1 MTQGRILVVDDV
13 EEWRTELVTTLRRE
27 GFIVEAV
34 STPEEAL
41 EQLDK
46 ALYHLVIL
54 DIRFDLAQLQDIDGI
69 QLLRIFKDRKLN
81 ETVKVIMLSYH
92 DTKENLRITFRDY
105 GVIDFLSKGE
115 FNKKIIMESVQRG
128 FAEKIKINLSLDIR
142 WQVEH
147 GAEEAVLN
155 LAMNKNRVSR
165 GSEMQS
171 LLAVELEDLLRRLFF
186 EADSILVRPITP
198 GLSATGVL
206 EVQPF
211 YPNTGARGKVIVKF
225 GNTQKI
231 EQEHSNFKNYIELTP
246 GGGRSTVV
254 HGLRQTPHLGGILYS
269 FVGVAGTRLEDFG
282 NFYSHP
288 ATDITRIRKGLDQLF
303 LVTCANWYE
312 NRSRLQPHNLT
323 EDYQRTLNI
332 TPEKLDQG
340 FQALNN
346 SVSVLGNQQL
356 YFQSLSTKRTFTNPL
371 PAASGR
377 TYWYSTYVCTT
388 HGDFNSHNIL
398 LDDKDNTWLIDF
410 LRTGQGH
417 ILRDVCELDAVV
429 RFVLLTEQNATLDE
443 RLNME
448 EALCSIDRFSQ
459 VDQLEK
465 NFAPVNK
472 ELAKAYAT
480 VIHLRKLAGDL
491 LRRSTHEDM
500 AEYYVALLYNAL
512 NTVRFYDLSVTQR
525 EHALLCA
532 SLLADKLSLQR

>member
-1 MTQGRILVVDDV
+1 MKQGRILVVDDA
-13 EEWRTELVTTLRRE
+13 EQWRTELVETLRRAE
-27 GFIVEAV
+27 FHADSA
-34 STPEEAL
+34 STPEMAL

-54 DIRFDLAQLQDIDGI
+54 DIRFDETRLDNTDGI
-69 QLLRIFKDRKLN
+69 QLLHTFKDRKLS
-81 ETVKVIMLSYH
+81 ETVKVIMLSYY
-92 DTKENLRITFRDY
+92 DTKDNLRTSFRDY
-105 GVIDFLSKGE
+105 GVVDFLSKGE
-115 FNKKIIMESVQRG
+115 FNKKIFLESVQRA
-128 FAEKIKINLSLDIR
+128 FVEKVNINLSLDIR
-142 WQVEH
+142 WQV
-147 GAEEAVLN
+147 GNGEEAVLN
-155 LAMNKNRVSR
+155 LAMNGKRVSR

-171 LLAVELEDLLRRLFF
+171 LLAIELEDLLRRLFY
-186 EADSILVRPITP
+186 EAGSILVRPITP

-211 YPNTGARGKVIVKF
+211 YHDMGARGKVIVKF

-231 EQEHSNFKNYIELTP
+231 EQEYSNFKKYIEHTL

-269 FVGVAGTRLEDFG
+269 FVGVSGTRLEDFG
-282 NFYSHP
+282 NFYSQP

-312 NRSRLQPHNLT
+312 NRSRLQPHNLA
-323 EDYQRTLNI
+323 EDYQRMLNI
-332 TPEKLDQG
+332 TPEKLERG
-340 FQALNN
+340 VQALSD
-346 SVSVLGNQQL
+346 SVSVLGDQRLHLQT
-356 YFQSLSTKRTFTNPL
+356 LSSERTFSNPL
-371 PAASGR
+371 PTVGGR

-398 LDDKDNTWLIDF
+398 LDDSDNTWLIDF

-417 ILRDVCELDAVV
+417 ILRDVAELDSVV
-429 RFVLLTEQNATLDE
+429 RFVLLAEQDATLDE

-448 EALCSIDRFSQ
+448 EALCSVDRFSQ
-459 VDQLEK
+459 IDQLEK
-465 NFAPVNK
+465 NFATENR

-500 AEYYVALLYNAL
+500 GEYHVALLYHAL
-512 NTVRFYDLSVTQR
+512 NTVRFYNLSVTQR

-532 SLLADKLSLQR
+532 SLLADKLNL